1 MKDLAC
7 LKYKN
12 YDHSIVNLMSSIQKH
27 YHLVTNHS
35 TLQNVDEILAKK
47 DYKNVIV
54 MVCDGM
60 GKSILD
66 QHLSQVSFLQK
77 NTIDVISSVIPSTTA
92 AATTSYLTGLTPI
105 ETGWLGWSLYL
116 KDIDRIV
123 DIFTSKDSYSAEYVG
138 VDCGQEYLP
147 YTCIGKQIMEAN
159 ETVHYYEL
167 WPSFKPNGCKNFKQ
181 MYHRLIKICKQK
193 DKKFIYVYYDLP
205 DHDIHNYGTM
215 DKVVHKD
222 LLTINKFVEK
232 LAKKTKDTVAFISA
246 DHGLI
251 DVVPILL
258 YTYYELLNCLTR
270 MPYQDGRC
278 TSFSIKKGMEKTFV
292 NLFQRY
298 FEGKFVLFSK
308 KEAIKREIFGK
319 NGIHPLAESILGD
332 YIAIA
337 IDKYY
342 FAFNPKKPLFKGHH
356 AGLTKDEMLIPLISF
371 NN

>member
-1 MKDLAC
+1 MKELDC
-7 LKYKN
+7 LKYKD
-12 YDHSIVNLMSSIQKH
+12 YDHSIVNLMSSIQRH
-27 YHLVTNHS
+27 YNVVANHNS
-35 TLQNVDEILAKK
+35 LKIVDEILEKK

-66 QHLSQVSFLQK
+66 KHLPKDSFLQR

-116 KDIDRIV
+116 KNIDRIV
-123 DIFTSKDSYSAEYVG
+123 DIFTSKDSYTKEYVG
-138 VDCGQEYLP
+138 IDCGEEYLP
-147 YTCIGKQIMEAN
+147 IIKIGKQITNVNPEMN
-159 ETVHYYEL
+159 YYEL
-167 WPSFKPNGCKNFKQ
+167 WPSFKPNGCKNFKD
-181 MYHRLIKICKQK
+181 MTKKLIKLCKQD
-193 DKKFIYVYYDLP
+193 DKKYIYVYYDLP

-222 LLTINKFVEK
+222 IKIINKFVEK

-246 DHGLI
+246 DHGLT

-258 YTYYELLNCLTR
+258 YTYYELLNCLEKP
-270 MPYQDGRC
+270 PYQDGRC
-278 TSFSIKKGMEKTFV
+278 SSFLVKKGMEKQFV
-292 NLFQRY
+292 TLFNRY
-298 FEGKFVLFSK
+298 FEGKFVLFTK
-308 KEAIKREIFGK
+308 KEALKREIFGR
-319 NGIHPLAESILGD
+319 NGIHPLSESILGD

-342 FAFNPKKPLFKGHH
+342 FAFNPTKPLFKGHH